1 MLRGFLGS
9 GYKAIGVKEEGDV
22 EGLEIGLEVRGG
34 ISILTREAEELMFDG
49 LNEQII
55 SVLGSDWE

>member
-1 MLRGFLGS
+1 MGS
-9 GYKAIGVKEEGDV
+9 GYEAIGVKEKGSV
-22 EGLEIGLEVRGG
+22 EGLEIGLEVRSG
-34 ISILTREAEELMFDG
+34 ISILTRETEELMFDG

>member
-1 MLRGFLGS
+1 M
-9 GYKAIGVKEEGDV
+9 
-22 EGLEIGLEVRGG
+22 EGLEIGLEVKGG